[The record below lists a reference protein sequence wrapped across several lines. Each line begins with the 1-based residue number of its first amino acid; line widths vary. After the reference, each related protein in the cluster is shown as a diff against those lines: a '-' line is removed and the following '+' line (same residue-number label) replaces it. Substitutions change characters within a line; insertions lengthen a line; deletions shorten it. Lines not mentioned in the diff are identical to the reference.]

1 MKTKAIFVGV
11 DPGLTGAIG
20 VIDQDSRPIV
30 VIDIVTRMRDI
41 KETVIKKEFDACPTR
56 EQLLERLLNYLDHK
70 WLGWIETP
78 FSMPGGNMMGTN
90 SLFQTYGGLL
100 AMMETLLIK
109 TNTIKPAVW
118 KKGFGLS
125 KKKDY
130 SLEIASK
137 LWPTLGL
144 NQAQY
149 HNRAEA
155 MLLAEYGRLKW
166 HQERQFNK
174 EK

>member
-11 DPGLTGAIG
+11 DPGLTGSLGI
-20 VIDQDSRPIV
+20 IDQDSRPIA
-30 VIDIVTRMRDI
+30 VIDIITRIRNI
-41 KETVIKKEFDACPTR
+41 KETVIKKEFDACPTNTK
-56 EQLLERLLNYLDHK
+56 LTDRLINYPDHE
-70 WLGWIETP
+70 WHGWIETP

-100 AMMETLLIK
+100 AMMELLGIK
-109 TNTIKPAVW
+109 TNTIRPVIW
-118 KKGFGLS
+118 KKGLGLN

-130 SLEIASK
+130 SLELASN

-144 NQAQY
+144 NQKKY

-166 HQERQFNK
+166 HQERQFK
-174 EK
+174 QDK